1 MKISCLSFLT
11 FIGIVFTGN
20 ASEQLRSVPEFY
32 IYNTTK
38 NTAIKNGGAKL
49 TLHFNSPNFSD
60 IPKGYQSVIYY
71 SVNDLIDTLFLDSSF
86 TCTIQLQA
94 KRTVFKFWAGPG
106 YNEVISDTIPIENQ
120 TTNDAQINFYSE
132 NRMIEV
138 DKPVIYFQSP
148 VQLDFSLQVN
158 PTNDFT
164 FTYPVYKDQWK
175 GTLYPTGE
183 IEINKQKYPYLF
195 WDSKQTFKLE
205 NQSNGYHISK
215 SEVIPFLEKQLS
227 NAGFTASEKTDF
239 ITYWGPRL
247 TQHESVFIQFYLQEN
262 CNQFA
267 TIQCE
272 PKPTAINRL
281 YMGFSE
287 WNETLTPLIH
297 PIELPTFKRGGFNL
311 LEWGGFELKTI
322 EL

>member
-1 MKISCLSFLT
+1 MKTAYLFFFFFSMITSFSS
-11 FIGIVFTGN
+11 
-20 ASEQLRSVPEFY
+20 ASDQQKSVSGFY

-38 NTAIKNGGAKL
+38 NASIKNGDAKL

-60 IPKGYQSVIYY
+60 IPSGYQTIIYY
-71 SVNDLIDTLFLDSSF
+71 SINELVDTFVLDNSF
-86 TCTIQLQA
+86 SHTLQLKA
-94 KRTVFKFWAGPG
+94 TKTVFKFWAGPG
-106 YNEVISDTIPIENQ
+106 YDEIISDTIEIENQ
-120 TTNDAQINFYSE
+120 TMSDAQINFYSA
-132 NRMIEV
+132 NLMIEV

-158 PTNDFT
+158 PTTDFT

-183 IEINKQKYPYLF
+183 IEINNQKYPYLF
-195 WDSKQTFKLE
+195 WDSRQAFKLE
-205 NQSNGYHISK
+205 NHSNGYHISK
-215 SEVIPFLEKQLS
+215 NEVIPFLEKQLS
-227 NAGFTASEKTDF
+227 NAGLTSSEKTDF

-247 TQHESVFIQFYLQEN
+247 IKHESVFIQFYLQEE

-267 TIQCE
+267 TILCT
-272 PKPTAINRL
+272 PKPTAVNRI
-281 YMGFSE
+281 YIGFSE
-287 WNETLTPLIH
+287 WNETFTPLLH
-297 PIELPTFKRGGFNL
+297 SMELPAFKRAGFNL

>member
-1 MKISCLSFLT
+1 MKIAYL
-11 FIGIVFTGN
+11 VFFTLVLLAFKSN
-20 ASEQLRSVPEFY
+20 AFEQRKSVPAFY

-38 NTAIKNGGAKL
+38 NTTIKNGEAKL
-49 TLHFNSPNFSD
+49 ILHFNSPNFSD
-60 IPKGYQSVIYY
+60 IPSGYQTIIYY
-71 SVNDLIDTLFLDSSF
+71 SINDLVDTFILDASF
-86 TCTIQLQA
+86 SYTVQLKA
-94 KRTVFKFWAGPG
+94 TKTVFKFWAGPG
-106 YNEVISDTIPIENQ
+106 YDEVISDTIQIENQ
-120 TTNDAQINFYSE
+120 TMSDAQINFNSE
-132 NRMIEV
+132 NTMIEV

-148 VQLDFSLQVN
+148 VKLDFSLQVN

-183 IEINKQKYPYLF
+183 IKINNQNYPYLF
-195 WDSKQTFKLE
+195 WDSKQTFRLKD
-205 NQSNGYHISK
+205 QANGYHISK
-215 SEVIPFLEKQLS
+215 SEVISFLEKQLS
-227 NAGFTASEKTDF
+227 NAGLTAAEKTDF

-247 TQHESVFIQFYLQEN
+247 TKYESVFIQFYLQED

-272 PKPTAINRL
+272 PKPSAINRL
-281 YMGFSE
+281 YIGFSE
-287 WNETLTPLIH
+287 WNETLNPFLH
-297 PIELPTFKRGGFNL
+297 PMELPAFKRDGFNL